1 MSFQDTLRDELR
13 REAAAVP
20 LPGREPDAA
29 VSRARRRRSRHRA
42 SAAAAA
48 VTVVA
53 VAAAVTVPRVAGDE
67 DGGVDVVNPAS
78 TGLSPTGP
86 LDLEWRALD
95 GGLFDMRAAFP
106 DESGVLY
113 ALSTGPGVRA
123 GDHPDLDYPQALYRM
138 GEDGTWQPT
147 PLEGDRPDAV
157 DMAGAGGLLYAVS
170 TGPAAT
176 PSGDDDGSAARL
188 STSSDGG
195 DTWSYHE
202 VPMPEAPSDVVDWTG
217 TASVAVES
225 TGSTT
230 IAMVTTMWSPDLE
243 ALFPEV
249 DWDDPEQANHVVE
262 QREEGLV
269 LVDYGDVTSATTPP
283 STVPPAG
290 EGDEPADDPAAPD
303 ENPEGSA
310 DPEDPE
316 EQVLAAERQAE
327 AEALQSGRV
336 SADGS
341 WGGSAATDVRTIP
354 WSELGVGGLAD
365 VGVVNQLLRHT
376 GDGWE
381 PVEPAGLDGFSSF
394 NLGVAGDQF
403 VATGWGQDGRTSTTL
418 VSADGASWAP
428 LEGVTG
434 QVIGVGPALVEIP
447 WESTTIRVSGDA
459 GASWS
464 DVDLSSVA
472 GIDED
477 SLLMSADGGPM
488 GLALIATG
496 PDGHVRDLVVSGDL
510 MDWTTTPMADVV
522 QSDDEP
528 ASVQALVG
536 EDRIVVSATMG
547 PVGEDEPPPTRT
559 AIGTL
564 VRG

>member
-1 MSFQDTLRDELR
+1 VKNTMSFQDTLRDELR

-29 VSRARRRRSRHRA
+29 VSRARRRRSRHRT
-42 SAAAAA
+42 SAAVAA

-86 LDLEWRALD
+86 LDLEWQALD
-95 GGLFDMRAAFP
+95 GGLYNMHAAFP
-106 DESGVLY
+106 DQSGVLY
-113 ALSTGPGVRA
+113 ALSTGPGVRT
-123 GDHPDLDYPQALYRM
+123 GDHPDLDFPRALYRM

-147 PLEGDRPDAV
+147 PLDGDRPDAV

-170 TGPAAT
+170 TGPAA
-176 PSGDDDGSAARL
+176 PASGDDDGSAARL

-202 VPMPEAPSDVVDWTG
+202 VPMPEAPSDVVDWAG

-225 TGSTT
+225 AGSTT
-230 IAMVTTMWSPDLE
+230 IATVTTLWSPDLE

-249 DWDDPEQANHVVE
+249 AWDDPEQVSHAVE

-269 LVDYGDVTSATTPP
+269 LVDYGDLTSATAPP

-290 EGDEPADDPAAPD
+290 EPD
-303 ENPEGSA
+303 EAA
-310 DPEDPE
+310 DPGEDAE
-316 EQVLAAERQAE
+316 HGEDVEDELLAAERQAE
-327 AEALQSGRV
+327 AEALEAERASG
-336 SADGS
+336 DGS
-341 WGGSAATDVRTIP
+341 PGESAATDVRTIP
-354 WSELGVGGLAD
+354 WSELGVGGLSD
-365 VGVVNQLLRHT
+365 VDVDNQLLRHT

-394 NLGVAGDQF
+394 NLGVAGDRF
-403 VATGWGQDGRTSTTL
+403 VATGWGRDGETSTTL
-418 VSADGASWAP
+418 VSADGVSWAP

-447 WESTTIRVSGDA
+447 WDSTTIRVSGDA

-464 DVDLSSVA
+464 EVDLSSVA
-472 GIDED
+472 GVDED
-477 SLLMSADGGPM
+477 SLLMSAYGGPM
-488 GLALIATG
+488 GLALVATG
-496 PDGHVRDLVVSGDL
+496 PDGDVRDLVVSGDL
-510 MDWTTTPMADVV
+510 MDWTTTPMADVI

-528 ASVQALVG
+528 ASVEALVG
-536 EDRIVVSATMG
+536 EDRIVVTATMG

-559 AIGTL
+559 AIGTP